1 MAKKHIFGSHGRT
14 GKDMYGKKK
23 SGRWGRLNVEER
35 VESYREQAI
44 FNVEDVRT
52 LPKNVVED
60 LRAVVKTRERKVGSK
75 RSAVQSI
82 GQMNASSLMER
93 WAEQQSIIDEMEIKD
108 KQMHPEKYGLESPPD
123 YPEYRMIASDNDKWT
138 ILRRL
143 AQLDGTL
150 NIDRAYASQTLRDIQ
165 EEIDKKEHSIEEITE
180 MMYDRLEGIKKE
192 TERWNETLHDFADE
206 DDELLIANKG
216 FHGISKARAHDEAT
230 KAGRTRNRK
239 HEDTFRL
246 TSELDAWH
254 AFLAEHN
261 LPADTPNPFK

>member
-1 MAKKHIFGSHGRT
+1 MAKKRLFSTRNQ
-14 GKDMYGKKK
+14 YGKKK
-23 SGRWGRLNVEER
+23 SGRWGRLNAEER
-35 VESYREQAI
+35 VELYKEKAI
-44 FNVEDVRT
+44 FNVDDVRK

-60 LRAVVKTRERKVGSK
+60 LRTVVKHRERKVGSK

-82 GQMNASSLMER
+82 GQMNAPALMER
-93 WAEQQSIIDEMEIKD
+93 WAEQQSIIDEMEIQD
-108 KQMHPEKYGLESPPD
+108 KQKHPEKYGLETPPD

-180 MMYDRLEGIKKE
+180 MIYDRLEGIKAE
-192 TERWNETLHDFADE
+192 TDRWNEALEDFADDE
-206 DDELLIANKG
+206 DDALLAANRG

-239 HEDTFRL
+239 SEGSWRP
-246 TSELDAWH
+246 TSEMDAWRK
-254 AFLAEHN
+254 FLAEHN
-261 LPADTPNPFK
+261 LPADTPKPY